1 MRKNTNEKDMFTR
14 HAPSRDIA
22 YSVAQSNRVRHF
34 LSGGSFLLRGAI
46 MWKEEEEEIRKNFDK
61 MELPQCR
68 RITDVQLYF
77 RNHQP
82 NKSHWVTVG
91 PRPLEVLDKSR
102 DVIGRYL
109 GLAEERKEEVGSS
122 KCEFDDYSRYQA
134 FSTTQ
139 SALYLDALPQLA
151 RDDIQHGSVK
161 NLRAA
166 RTITLCNG
174 DKVGVGSY
182 VIIWGAKLSAP
193 APISTVSTSI
203 QPRSPA
209 ILSIANIR
217 EILHYR
223 DGWDAILVK
232 LFDAG
237 PESSKHGM
245 PCLKPQNPEV
255 HLALEREDVLCS
267 VNVQHDCI
275 RQKCKVKRSAV
286 IRQERHDTDLR
297 KGRVEHENDPFDIV
311 FNTAQMRD
319 AKYLQNFRVPHTKL
333 PVRETIYASTQRE
346 VAARQQGKQ
355 LASLVVGETLHREAQ
370 TPGVQSLLPPLNV
383 QESIIL
389 VTSHLPRLLAPSS
402 SPFSSHNHVPGFGIS
417 PSTPATRVIPHYA
430 VWSGPRRSGST
441 ASVSRGRP
449 RPQRVVRAE
458 VQSSNFSAT
467 SYSMLPPS
475 DAVHRHEQLL
485 YAYREVQFAPTL
497 RRSSSDSQEPLGG
510 DSHINSFTHSCPPSL
525 SLNGKAEFYS
535 RTGRLSPRNHT
546 ALVIINP
553 MSRVL
558 RGTLDFVASNFVL
571 NIEPTVDESTVR
583 GRSSGHRRGK
593 PLPSSLWVPGAL
605 LQLYGWS
612 LVEQQQRR
620 VVVEWVGQRVTGLGR
635 QEIVGGGDISST
647 KSCT

>member
-1 MRKNTNEKDMFTR
+1 MSTL
-14 HAPSRDIA
+14 SRTWK
-22 YSVAQSNRVRHF
+22 
-34 LSGGSFLLRGAI
+34 RGAVPD
-46 MWKEEEEEIRKNFDK
+46 R
-61 MELPQCR
+61 
-68 RITDVQLYF
+68 
-77 RNHQP
+77 
-82 NKSHWVTVG
+82 
-91 PRPLEVLDKSR
+91 SR

-109 GLAEERKEEVGSS
+109 GLAEKRKEEVGSS
-122 KCEFDDYSRYQA
+122 KCDLDDYSRYQA

-139 SALYLDALPQLA
+139 SALYLDALPRLA
-151 RDDIQHGSVK
+151 RDDIQDRSVK

-166 RTITLCNG
+166 RTIALCNG
-174 DKVGVGSY
+174 NKVGVGSY
-182 VIIWGAKLSAP
+182 VIIRGAKPSAS

-245 PCLKPQNPEV
+245 PRLKLQNPEM

-286 IRQERHDTDLR
+286 ILQERHDTDLR

-311 FNTAQMRD
+311 LNTAQMRD

-333 PVRETIYASTQRE
+333 PVRETIYASTQHE

-355 LASLVVGETLHREAQ
+355 LASLVGETLHREAQ

-383 QESIIL
+383 QESIMPA
-389 VTSHLPRLLAPSS
+389 TSHLPRLLAPSS
-402 SPFSSHNHVPGFGIS
+402 SPFNSHNHVPRFGVS
-417 PSTPATRVIPHYA
+417 PSTPATRVIPHDA
-430 VWSGPRRSGST
+430 AWSGPRRSGSI
-441 ASVSRGRP
+441 ASVSQERP
-449 RPQRVVRAE
+449 RPQRVRAE

-467 SYSMLPPS
+467 SYSMLPTS

-485 YAYREVQFAPTL
+485 CAYREVQFAPTL

-510 DSHINSFTHSCPPSL
+510 DSHINSFTHSSPPL
-525 SLNGKAEFYS
+525 SLNGQAEFYS
-535 RTGRLSPRNHT
+535 RTGRLPPSQSHCPRDHQPNVSS
-546 ALVIINP
+546 ALWN
-553 MSRVL
+553 
-558 RGTLDFVASNFVL
+558 
-571 NIEPTVDESTVR
+571 
-583 GRSSGHRRGK
+583 SG
-593 PLPSSLWVPGAL
+593 
-605 LQLYGWS
+605 
-612 LVEQQQRR
+612 
-620 VVVEWVGQRVTGLGR
+620 
-635 QEIVGGGDISST
+635 
-647 KSCT
+647 